1 MRKVLLATTALVAL
15 GGVSAAQ
22 AEVSISGSAG
32 FEILDTGSGQSF
44 ESDGAITIK
53 GSITTDSGLTVSGVQ
68 TQAIQSR
75 EHTSTDSSDQGAD
88 VEDSYIDIAGD
99 FGSIRAGDTDDAL
112 DRMDGALPSTY
123 DVEGVV
129 TSNSAQAGGDRL
141 AVSYI
146 APSVSG
152 ITVYGTVEAD
162 GAYTGV
168 GVNYS
173 MGPIT
178 ATYQSVSAST
188 DETMMAASFSSGG
201 IKVSAGSSEEDNGS
215 TKTKTTEVGGSYT
228 MGAMTLIGTQVKQ
241 GSTTSNSLGVKYT
254 IAPGFT
260 LSAETGKEGSTQ
272 GTYMGLYVAF

>member
-15 GGVSAAQ
+15 NVSAAS
-22 AEVSISGSAG
+22 ADISISGSAG
-32 FEILDTGSGQSF
+32 FEILDTGTGQSF

-53 GSITTDSGLTVSGVQ
+53 GTVTTDSGLTVSGVQ
-68 TQAIQSR
+68 TQDIQSR
-75 EHTSTDSSDQGAD
+75 DRTSGDTSDQGAD
-88 VEDSYIDIAGD
+88 VTDSYIDIAGD

-123 DVEGVV
+123 DIEGIV

-146 APSVSG
+146 APTVSG
-152 ITVYGTVEAD
+152 ITAYGAVEAD
-162 GAYTGV
+162 GAWSGV

-178 ATYQSVSAST
+178 VTYQSVSGAT
-188 DETMMAASFSSGG
+188 DETMMAAAFSSGG
-201 IKVSAGSSEEDNGS
+201 MKVSAGSSEEDDGT
-215 TKTKTTEVGGSYT
+215 TKTKTTEIGGSYT
-228 MGAMTLIGTQVKQ
+228 MGELTLVGTQVKQ
-241 GSTTSNSLGVKYT
+241 GSTTSNSMGVKYT

-260 LSAETGKEGSTQ
+260 LSAETGKEGATQ
-272 GTYMGLYVAF
+272 GTYAGLYVSF